1 MLTRTDLELIK
12 ENNDGHK
19 LLYVRFSDEE
29 FVFRSLSLKEYEI
42 VLRLYNNKFKQE
54 TGVCNLSVVYPED
67 YEFQNCP
74 YGYLPT
80 VMSEYILKIS
90 DLSDTDDIKYLYY
103 SLKNNYNLF
112 LNCLD
117 LIKAFIDDYT
127 YEEMEEWTW
136 QKLMEMTVRA
146 ENIAKLQGYDYH
158 IEKSEDIDNI
168 NKPSIHNQE
177 SIENLIKQK
186 INPLIFFKDEIQKE
200 ININNNIVNNP
211 FIIGKLWNNKELLD
225 GFKKQKAE
233 SRI

>member
-1 MLTRTDLELIK
+1 MLDRTDLELIK

-136 QKLMEMTVRA
+136 QQVLEMVVRA
-146 ENIAKLQGYDYH
+146 ENIAKFRGFDYH
-158 IEKSEDIDNI
+158 LDFDLINNEPIPKDETIKNI
-168 NKPSIHNQE
+168 LENKG
-177 SIENLIKQK
+177 
-186 INPLIFFKDEIQKE
+186 NPIIYYKDEIE
-200 ININNNIVNNP
+200 AELEEERNIIKQP
-211 FIIGKLWNNKELLD
+211 FIIGQNWNNKEVLD
-225 GFKKQKAE
+225 GFRKK
-233 SRI
+233 RIENQWKVK